1 MAADVVSGSAHA
13 VASRRQRRSDS
24 LVRAMF
30 LLPAFALIGVFLLYP
45 IARSIQL
52 SFFQWDGIAPDRLF
66 VGTGNWRRL
75 VADEVFWLAFRNNIV
90 LIVTSILI
98 QLPIAMGLA
107 VVLDRI
113 GRMLSRTLRV
123 LYFLPLLLST
133 VAVGILFRNI
143 YDPTF
148 GLLNSTLE
156 LLGLGQ
162 LAQPWLGQPST
173 ALPAVIA
180 VVIWQFV
187 PFYMILFAA
196 GLADLSEELRD
207 AARVDGATERQ
218 YFFRIALPQLKPLIG
233 ISMVLSLIGALKYF
247 DVVWV
252 MTRGGPV
259 NATELMATYMFTKSF
274 RTNEVGY
281 GATIASALFLTVLI
295 ASLVTT
301 LIAARRRRLE
311 ETR

>member
-45 IARSIQL
+45 IGQSIQL
-52 SFFQWDGIAPDRLF
+52 SFFQWDGVAPDRLF
-66 VGTGNWRRL
+66 VGAGNWRRL
-75 VADEVFWLAFRNNIV
+75 VGDEVFWLAFRNNIV
-90 LIVTSILI
+90 LIVVSILI

-113 GRMLSRTLRV
+113 GRMISRTLRV

-156 LLGLGQ
+156 LIGLEH

-196 GLADLSEELRD
+196 GLADLSGELRD
-207 AARVDGATERQ
+207 AAQVDGATERQ
-218 YFFRIALPQLKPLIG
+218 YFFRIAIPQLKPLIG
-233 ISMVLSLIGALKYF
+233 IAMVLSLIGALKYF

-252 MTRGGPV
+252 MTQGGPV
-259 NATELMATYMFTKSF
+259 NSTELMATYMFNKSF

-281 GATIASALFLTVLI
+281 GATIASALFLTVLL